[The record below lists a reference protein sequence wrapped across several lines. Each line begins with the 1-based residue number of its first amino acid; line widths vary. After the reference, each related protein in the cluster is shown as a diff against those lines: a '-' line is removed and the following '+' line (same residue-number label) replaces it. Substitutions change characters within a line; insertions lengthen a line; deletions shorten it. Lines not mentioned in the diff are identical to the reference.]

1 MTNDNTDEMITISP
15 LSSRGI
21 NRLLDNMLRSDYN
34 FTRLDQDVKTIKN
47 LLSKA
52 KENAYKNPCLKKHNH
67 TGRIIK
73 MSDEEIIMKKDD
85 YHGTIGVIATL
96 NRMTDKMG
104 VDGLA
109 IQGGLMN
116 ITELLE
122 KVEPYK
128 EDN

>member
-1 MTNDNTDEMITISP
+1 
-15 LSSRGI
+15 
-21 NRLLDNMLRSDYN
+21 
-34 FTRLDQDVKTIKN
+34 
-47 LLSKA
+47 
-52 KENAYKNPCLKKHNH
+52 
-67 TGRIIK
+67 
-73 MSDEEIIMKKDD
+73 MSDEKIIMKKDD
-85 YHGTIGVIATL
+85 YHGIMGVIATL

-116 ITELLE
+116 ITELLK